1 MPVLLS
7 GLVDGLIAAADD
19 VELDGEPFQVA
30 GVVDG
35 TTAYSPRG
43 NWVLMDR
50 ANARPFTDTLV
61 PRAVL
66 VRFAPGADA
75 AAVTAGLATISGE
88 GTTVV
93 TPGELAAELAGR
105 PTAQGLVTA
114 LVAAI
119 VLASLLTALAIVL
132 TLVVGRPARDRLL
145 PLLSTLGLGRR
156 GEQALVAWE
165 VGPVTV
171 VAVVVGAAAGRPA
184 AVRGAAG
191 HRPAGV
197 HRRRRPARRRVRPVA
212 HHGRAGGLG
221 ARHRRPPP
229 PRHPASAT
237 A

>member
-1 MPVLLS
+1 M
-7 GLVDGLIAAADD
+7 
-19 VELDGEPFQVA
+19 ELDGEPFQVA

-35 TTAYSPRG
+35 TTAYSPRA

-93 TPGELAAELAGR
+93 TPGELAAELGGR

-132 TLVVGRPARDRLL
+132 TLVVGRPARIACCRCSPRWASVAAASRRSWPGRSARSPSSRWSSGALLGALL
-145 PLLSTLGLGRR
+145 PFVVLQGIDLRAFTAGDAQPAVAYDPWLITAVLAGSV
-156 GEQALVAWE
+156 LV
-165 VGPVTV
+165 T
-171 VAVVVGAAAGRPA
+171 AAAA
-184 AVRGAAG
+184 AANIRIGN
-191 HRPAGV
+191 R
-197 HRRRRPARRRVRPVA
+197 
-212 HHGRAGGLG
+212 
-221 ARHRRPPP
+221 
-229 PRHPASAT
+229 ASA
-237 A
+237 ACAMRKEEEG